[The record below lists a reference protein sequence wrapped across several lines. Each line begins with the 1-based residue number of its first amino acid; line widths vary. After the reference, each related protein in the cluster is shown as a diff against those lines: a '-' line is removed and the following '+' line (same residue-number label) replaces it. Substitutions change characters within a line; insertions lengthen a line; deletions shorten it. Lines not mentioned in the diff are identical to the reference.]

1 MIVLI
6 SLIEMFIEATSSS
19 DEAGGSGGAI
29 SAMRALRLFRVFKL
43 FKAGDLRTLLDG
55 IAFTI
60 LAVGDYCILLSLFI
74 YVFALLGMS
83 MFAGK
88 VKFDDDGEIDVVNGE
103 TQEQTMIISF
113 GHAFRF
119 SS

>member
-1 MIVLI
+1 
-6 SLIEMFIEATSSS
+6 MFIEATSSGHES
-19 DEAGGSGGAI
+19 GGSGGAI

-43 FKAGDLRTLLDG
+43 FKSGDLRMLLDG

-88 VKFDDDGEIDVVNGE
+88 VKFDDDGNIDIENG
-103 TQEQTMIISF
+103 TTPT
-113 GHAFRF
+113 
-119 SS
+119 